1 MTAGRAP
8 IYGAAGAGSNGKH
21 HVSKVQ
27 KGGPENAKILLD
39 SQIRE
44 SRSGNSAGFKQTHYL
59 WPTSWIFTASC
70 DQQGTNPTTYQLHKV
85 ADSSKTYSRIFQNR
99 VSFELI

>member
-1 MTAGRAP
+1 MVQLVQEAMV
-8 IYGAAGAGSNGKH
+8 Y

-44 SRSGNSAGFKQTHYL
+44 SRSGNSAGFKL
-59 WPTSWIFTASC
+59 S
-70 DQQGTNPTTYQLHKV
+70 L
-85 ADSSKTYSRIFQNR
+85 AD
-99 VSFELI
+99 